1 MAEKKTEIS
10 PNVDE
15 TMKEL
20 ETHGSFE
27 LPVETYTDNCV
38 IFRSLYN
45 HWHKEMEIICIDQ
58 GSGLARLNRET
69 LRLKEGDLLI
79 VNSGV
84 LHGIKSDSR
93 HILYYRS
100 VVFDLSFLAGPAG
113 DLCQEKVISLL
124 MENRAE
130 FTHLITRSHENYGNI
145 FHLFCEIHQCHKDKP
160 PFYYMKLKGLFYGLF
175 YEMLA
180 GNYII
185 TTDAEQNRNLLS
197 IKKVLDYISAH
208 YREPLSV
215 KELSGLSNYSEFYFM
230 KLFKQYTGKTAA
242 AYLNDYRLEKA
253 KSLLLHT
260 DASVT
265 DIALDVGFNNTSYFI
280 KKFQEANQL
289 SPSQI
294 SQKNVITE
302 QFCCIFLSSAYANI
316 TPSNTGN
323 RS

>member
-1 MAEKKTEIS
+1 MADKIPDIS

-27 LPVETYTDNCV
+27 LPVETYTDNCE

-45 HWHKEMEIICIDQ
+45 HWHKEMEIICIDK
-58 GSGLARLNRET
+58 GNGLARLNRET
-69 LRLKEGDLLI
+69 LRLKEGELLI

-93 HILYYRS
+93 H
-100 VVFDLSFLAGPAG
+100 
-113 DLCQEKVISLL
+113 
-124 MENRAE
+124 
-130 FTHLITRSHENYGNI
+130 ENYNNI
-145 FHLFCEIHQCHKDKP
+145 FHLFCEIHKCHKEKP

-197 IKKVLDYISAH
+197 VKKVLDYISAH

-289 SPSQI
+289 SPHKFRKKMS
-294 SQKNVITE
+294 
-302 QFCCIFLSSAYANI
+302 
-316 TPSNTGN
+316 
-323 RS
+323 

>member
-1 MAEKKTEIS
+1 MMAEKKTEIS

-253 KSLLLHT
+253 KFLLLHT

-289 SPSQI
+289 SPHKFRKKMS
-294 SQKNVITE
+294 
-302 QFCCIFLSSAYANI
+302 
-316 TPSNTGN
+316 
-323 RS
+323 

>member
-1 MAEKKTEIS
+1 MKHILIIVRFSALFITTGTKKWKS
-10 PNVDE
+10 
-15 TMKEL
+15 
-20 ETHGSFE
+20 
-27 LPVETYTDNCV
+27 Y
-38 IFRSLYN
+38 
-45 HWHKEMEIICIDQ
+45 
-58 GSGLARLNRET
+58 ALNRET

-113 DLCQEKVISLL
+113 DLCQEKVISML

-130 FTHLITRSHENYGNI
+130 FTHLITPANKNYQNI
-145 FHLFCEIHQCHKDKP
+145 FYLFCQIHQCHRDKP

-197 IKKVLDYISAH
+197 VKKVLEYISIH

-215 KELSGLSNYSEFYFM
+215 KELSGISNYSEFYFM
-230 KLFKQYTGKTAA
+230 KLFKQYTGKTTA

-260 DASVT
+260 DNSVT
-265 DIALDVGFNNTSYFI
+265 DIATEAGFNNTSYFI
-280 KKFQEANQL
+280 KKFQEANQI
-289 SPSQI
+289 SPHKFRKKMS
-294 SQKNVITE
+294 
-302 QFCCIFLSSAYANI
+302 
-316 TPSNTGN
+316 
-323 RS
+323 

>member
-1 MAEKKTEIS
+1 
-10 PNVDE
+10 
-15 TMKEL
+15 
-20 ETHGSFE
+20 
-27 LPVETYTDNCV
+27 
-38 IFRSLYN
+38 
-45 HWHKEMEIICIDQ
+45 MEIIYINK
-58 GSGLARLNRET
+58 GNGLARLNRET

-130 FTHLITRSHENYGNI
+130 FTHLITPANENYNNI
-145 FHLFCEIHQCHKDKP
+145 FHLFREIHKCHKEKP

-185 TTDAEQNRNLLS
+185 TTDAEQKRNLLS
-197 IKKVLDYISAH
+197 VKKVLDYISAH

-289 SPSQI
+289 SPHKFRKKMS
-294 SQKNVITE
+294 
-302 QFCCIFLSSAYANI
+302 
-316 TPSNTGN
+316 
-323 RS
+323 

>member
-1 MAEKKTEIS
+1 
-10 PNVDE
+10 
-15 TMKEL
+15 
-20 ETHGSFE
+20 
-27 LPVETYTDNCV
+27 
-38 IFRSLYN
+38 
-45 HWHKEMEIICIDQ
+45 
-58 GSGLARLNRET
+58 
-69 LRLKEGDLLI
+69 
-79 VNSGV
+79 
-84 LHGIKSDSR
+84 
-93 HILYYRS
+93 
-100 VVFDLSFLAGPAG
+100 
-113 DLCQEKVISLL
+113 

-130 FTHLITRSHENYGNI
+130 FTHLITPANENYNNI
-145 FHLFCEIHQCHKDKP
+145 FHLFCEIHKCHKEKP

-197 IKKVLDYISAH
+197 VKKVLDYISAH

-280 KKFQEANQL
+280 KKFQEANQI
-289 SPSQI
+289 SPHKFRKKMS
-294 SQKNVITE
+294 
-302 QFCCIFLSSAYANI
+302 
-316 TPSNTGN
+316 
-323 RS
+323 

>member
-1 MAEKKTEIS
+1 MADKIPDIS

-27 LPVETYTDNCV
+27 LPVETYTDNCE

-45 HWHKEMEIICIDQ
+45 HWHKEMEIICIDK
-58 GSGLARLNRET
+58 GNGLARLNRET

-130 FTHLITRSHENYGNI
+130 FTHLITPANENYNNI
-145 FHLFCEIHQCHKDKP
+145 FHLFCEIHKCHKEKP
-160 PFYYMKLKGLFYGLF
+160 PFYYMKLKGLFYGLL

-197 IKKVLDYISAH
+197 VKKVLDYISAH

-289 SPSQI
+289 SPHKFRKKMS
-294 SQKNVITE
+294 
-302 QFCCIFLSSAYANI
+302 
-316 TPSNTGN
+316 
-323 RS
+323 

>member
-1 MAEKKTEIS
+1 MTQKKPVII

-15 TMKEL
+15 NMKEL

-27 LPVETYTDNCV
+27 LPVETYTDNCE

-45 HWHKEMEIICIDQ
+45 HWHTEMEIICIDR
-58 GSGLARLNRET
+58 GSGIARLNRET
-69 LRLKEGDLLI
+69 LRLKKGDLLI

-84 LHGIKSDSR
+84 LHGIKSDSKQ
-93 HILYYRS
+93 ILYYRS
-100 VVFDLSFLAGPAG
+100 VVFHLGFLAGTAG

-124 MENRAE
+124 MENKAE
-130 FTHLITRSHENYGNI
+130 FTHLITSQHKNYDNI
-145 FHLFCEIHQCHKDKP
+145 FQLFTQIHQCHREKA
-160 PFYYMKLKGLFYGLF
+160 PFYYVKLKALFYSLF
-175 YEMLA
+175 YEMLS

-197 IKKVLDYISAH
+197 IKKVLEHISAH
-208 YREPLSV
+208 YKEPLTV
-215 KELSGLSNYSEFYFM
+215 KELSVLSNYSEYYFM

-242 AYLNDYRLEKA
+242 AYLNDFRLEKA

-280 KKFQEANQL
+280 KKFQKANQL
-289 SPSQI
+289 SPHKYRKKMS
-294 SQKNVITE
+294 
-302 QFCCIFLSSAYANI
+302 
-316 TPSNTGN
+316 
-323 RS
+323 

>member
-1 MAEKKTEIS
+1 M
-10 PNVDE
+10 
-15 TMKEL
+15 
-20 ETHGSFE
+20 
-27 LPVETYTDNCV
+27 
-38 IFRSLYN
+38 
-45 HWHKEMEIICIDQ
+45 
-58 GSGLARLNRET
+58 
-69 LRLKEGDLLI
+69 
-79 VNSGV
+79 
-84 LHGIKSDSR
+84 
-93 HILYYRS
+93 
-100 VVFDLSFLAGPAG
+100 FDLSFLAGPAG

-208 YREPLSV
+208 YRDPLSV

-289 SPSQI
+289 SPHKFRKKMS
-294 SQKNVITE
+294 
-302 QFCCIFLSSAYANI
+302 
-316 TPSNTGN
+316 
-323 RS
+323 

>member
-100 VVFDLSFLAGPAG
+100 VVFDLSFLAGPA
-113 DLCQEKVISLL
+113 
-124 MENRAE
+124 
-130 FTHLITRSHENYGNI
+130 
-145 FHLFCEIHQCHKDKP
+145 
-160 PFYYMKLKGLFYGLF
+160 
-175 YEMLA
+175 
-180 GNYII
+180 
-185 TTDAEQNRNLLS
+185 
-197 IKKVLDYISAH
+197 
-208 YREPLSV
+208 
-215 KELSGLSNYSEFYFM
+215 
-230 KLFKQYTGKTAA
+230 
-242 AYLNDYRLEKA
+242 
-253 KSLLLHT
+253 
-260 DASVT
+260 
-265 DIALDVGFNNTSYFI
+265 
-280 KKFQEANQL
+280 
-289 SPSQI
+289 
-294 SQKNVITE
+294 
-302 QFCCIFLSSAYANI
+302 
-316 TPSNTGN
+316 
-323 RS
+323 

>member
-1 MAEKKTEIS
+1 M
-10 PNVDE
+10 
-15 TMKEL
+15 
-20 ETHGSFE
+20 
-27 LPVETYTDNCV
+27 ETYTDNCE

-45 HWHKEMEIICIDQ
+45 HWHKEMEIIYIDK
-58 GSGLARLNRET
+58 GNGLARLNRET

-130 FTHLITRSHENYGNI
+130 FTHLITPANENYNNI
-145 FHLFCEIHQCHKDKP
+145 FHLFCEIHKCHKEKP

-197 IKKVLDYISAH
+197 VKKVLDYISAH

-289 SPSQI
+289 SPHKFRKKMS
-294 SQKNVITE
+294 
-302 QFCCIFLSSAYANI
+302 
-316 TPSNTGN
+316 
-323 RS
+323 